1 MQASAGAG
9 SEESRQRLLEKLRR
23 IEALFARPGTEGERA
38 AAESARRRI
47 LELLGPHAPNDSPRD
62 SPKDTPRASTRPR
75 PDPVVEFRF
84 TLRDPWSKRLL
95 VALLDRHG
103 IQPFQRRGQR
113 RTTVRAR
120 LSRRFVDE
128 VLWPEFVALDRELR
142 RELDRATDRIL
153 ERVAARPR

>member
-1 MQASAGAG
+1 MRTSGTQTGP
-9 SEESRQRLLEKLRR
+9 SRERLLEKLRR

-38 AAESARRRI
+38 AAEQARRRI
-47 LELLGPHAPNDSPRD
+47 LERLGPDA
-62 SPKDTPRASTRPR
+62 PKDPPRTATRPQ
-75 PDPVVEFRF
+75 PEPTVEFRF

-103 IQPFQRRGQR
+103 IAPFQRRGQR

-153 ERVAARPR
+153 ERAASRPR

>member
-1 MQASAGAG
+1 MRTNATG
-9 SEESRQRLLEKLRR
+9 SGQSPQRLLEKLRR
-23 IEALFARPGTEGERA
+23 IEALFARPGTEGERI
-38 AAESARRRI
+38 AAEQARRRI
-47 LELLGPHAPNDSPRD
+47 LDLLGPHAPKEPPR
-62 SPKDTPRASTRPR
+62 TSTRPQ
-75 PDPVVEFRF
+75 PEPTVEFRF
-84 TLRDPWSKRLL
+84 TMRDPWSKRLL

-103 IQPFQRRGQR
+103 IAPFHRRGQR

-128 VLWPEFVALDRELR
+128 VLWPEFLALDRELR